1 MKSIRANNI
10 EIAYQDL
17 GSGPP
22 FLLIHGFSLDYSMWS
37 AQVEELQ
44 KSYRLIIPDL
54 RGAGET
60 GDRGEPYS
68 IETMADDAA
77 ALLEALGIEFAVV
90 AGHSM
95 GGFILVHMLVRHPSK
110 VRAAGFVS
118 TQTTTA
124 GTSEPDAKFK
134 SPDYKAMAN
143 FVTDEGS
150 EAFAA
155 TFIPKLF
162 SPGYIES
169 HPSEVAQTR
178 SVIEGQSPDSIALML
193 DALRQR
199 PDMAAHLKEFTVPS
213 FAVVGNEDAIV
224 PVAAMQAIHDGVS
237 DSVFEIIEGAGH
249 MTPVEAPEKVS
260 SLLDQLMQR
269 AGM

>member
-1 MKSIRANNI
+1 MKSIHANNI
-10 EIAYQDL
+10 QIAYQDL

-22 FLLIHGFSLDYSMWS
+22 LLLIHGFSLDHSMWS
-37 AQVEELQ
+37 AQAEELQ
-44 KSYRLIIPDL
+44 RSYRLIIPDL
-54 RGAGET
+54 RGSGET
-60 GDRGEPYS
+60 EDQGEPYS

-77 ALLEALGIEFAVV
+77 ALLEALGIESAAV
-90 AGHSM
+90 ASHSM

-110 VRAAGFVS
+110 VCSAGFVS
-118 TQTTTA
+118 TQATSA

-134 SPDYKAMAN
+134 MPDYKAMAR

-193 DALRQR
+193 GALWQR
-199 PDMAAHLKEFTVPS
+199 PDMAAHLPDFDVPS
-213 FAVVGNEDAIV
+213 FAVVGDEDAIV
-224 PVAAMQAIHDGVS
+224 PVAAMKGIHDSLS
-237 DSVFEIIEGAGH
+237 DSVLEIIEGVGH
-249 MTPVEAPEKVS
+249 LSPVEAPEKVS

-269 AGM
+269 AGV